1 MAVTGVA
8 SAQVT
13 MYGVMDQG
21 YGSVT
26 TESDAGVQATKTT
39 GMVSGVQSG
48 SRWGIKGAE
57 DLGGG
62 LTASF
67 QLESAISVGDGAS
80 SGFARTSKFALDGSF
95 GTVSMGAQYT
105 PTFSLLGASDVTGTD
120 ASTTA
125 SIMDVRADNMF
136 MYTSPR
142 INGIQVVAGMSGN
155 KTDSTSGTTTAE
167 SDIKDIT
174 VSYAA
179 GPVYVAAGSYAVNTT
194 ATNATTLVT
203 TVTSEITIKTIAATY
218 DLGVAKLYFNKL
230 TQSQSSVDNGE
241 TNYGVKMPMGAVTL
255 LAGYGRNT
263 ADSSTSSTDYTIG
276 ADYAF
281 SKRTNAYAR
290 IAKGQAVNAGTI
302 TKEMYV
308 GVRHSF

>member
-1 MAVTGVA
+1 
-8 SAQVT
+8 
-13 MYGVMDQG
+13 
-21 YGSVT
+21 
-26 TESDAGVQATKTT
+26 
-39 GMVSGVQSG
+39 MVSGVQSG

-67 QLESAISVGDGAS
+67 QLESAISVGDGVS
-80 SGFARTSKFALDGSF
+80 TGFARTSKFALGGSF
-95 GTVSMGAQYT
+95 GTISMGAQYT
-105 PTFSLLGASDVTGTD
+105 PSFSLLGASDVTGTD

-155 KTDSTSGTTTAE
+155 KTDSTSGTTVTE

-174 VSYAA
+174 VSYAV
-179 GPVYVAAGSYAVNTT
+179 GPVYVAAGSYAINSTT
-194 ATNATTLVT
+194 AS
-203 TVTSEITIKTIAATY
+203 TVAAEITITTIAATY

-230 TQSQSSVDNGE
+230 TNSQSNVDNGE

>member
-1 MAVTGVA
+1 VAVTGVA

-26 TESDAGVQATKTT
+26 TESDAGVQASKTT

-67 QLESAISVGDGAS
+67 QLESAVSVGDGAS
-80 SGFARTSKFALDGSF
+80 TGFTRTSKFALDGSF

-105 PTFSLLGASDVTGTD
+105 PSFSVLGASDVTGVD
-120 ASTTA
+120 GSTTA

-155 KTDSTSGTTTAE
+155 KTDSTSGTTTTE

-179 GPVYVAAGSYAVNTT
+179 GPVYVAAGSYAINST
-194 ATNATTLVT
+194 AASVVT
-203 TVTSEITIKTIAATY
+203 AEITIKTIAATY

-230 TQSQSSVDNGE
+230 TNSQSSVDNAE

-255 LAGYGRNT
+255 LAGYGKNT